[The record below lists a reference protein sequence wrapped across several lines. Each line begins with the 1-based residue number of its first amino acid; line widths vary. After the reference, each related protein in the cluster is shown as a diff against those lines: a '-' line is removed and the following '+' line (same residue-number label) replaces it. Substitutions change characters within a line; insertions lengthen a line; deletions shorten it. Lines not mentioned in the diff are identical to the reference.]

1 MKIASL
7 KYSWYILLQK
17 IQADS
22 QLGEVIFVDLV
33 NAYSHPTRHYHN
45 LEHIQHLLNLSEKVR
60 EISDNLAILQFSAW
74 FHDYVYDS
82 QAKDNEFKSA
92 IYAEKTLNT
101 LNVSPD
107 IIQLVKQ
114 IILST
119 QKHEPLTDNI
129 DNLIFL
135 DADLSI
141 LGASSDKYLKYAQAI
156 RQEYSWLSNGDY
168 QQGRKQILANFLAR
182 ERIYY
187 TDYFY
192 QQLEMQA
199 RNNLES
205 EIELYTNKY

>member
-1 MKIASL
+1 MKIALLQS
-7 KYSWYILLQK
+7 SWYSLLQK
-17 IQADS
+17 IQAYS

-60 EISDNLAILQFSAW
+60 DISDNFVVLQFSAW
-74 FHDYVYDS
+74 FHDYIYNP
-82 QAKDNEFKSA
+82 QAKDNEFKSS
-92 IYAEKTLNT
+92 IYAEKTLNK

-119 QKHEPLTDNI
+119 QKHEPLIDNI

-156 RQEYSWLSNGDY
+156 RQEYSWLSDGDY

-192 QQLEMQA
+192 QQLEVQA
-199 RNNLES
+199 RANLIT
-205 EIELYTNKY
+205 EIELYTNK